1 MSRRK
6 LINYYKAVKGMDKS
20 VINLCGVFV
29 DTDTRN
35 MLDGKITVEQF
46 VDFKFF
52 SYMK

>member
-1 MSRRK
+1 MNRRK
-6 LINYYKAVKGMDKS
+6 LVNYFKSVKSMDKS
-20 VINLCGVFV
+20 IINLCGVFV

-52 SYMK
+52 AYMR